1 VAAPDPADDPPTPAS
16 ADPPAGVPAD
26 AWARIEA
33 LRIEIREHDRR
44 YYLDAEPVIADAEYD
59 ALLRELRDLEAE
71 HPGAASDESPTQ
83 APGGGLAPTFAPVRH
98 RLPMMSLDNAFS
110 AEELAAWAARLRKAT
125 DARIRLVGEPKL
137 DGLAISV
144 TYERGALV
152 QAVTRGDGVIG
163 EDVTANVLTVR
174 TLPHRLVL
182 DDPPALLEVRGEI
195 YLSLATF
202 AALNAQREA
211 AGEPP
216 FVNPRNT
223 AAGSLRQKD
232 PALTAARQL
241 DAFVYQVGASEGTPR
256 FKSHHESL
264 EWLAAAGL
272 PVNPF
277 IEQLDDLDAAEGY
290 ATEMLARRH
299 DLPYEIDGAVLK
311 VDDLRLRDDLG
322 STARAP
328 RWAIAF
334 KFPPEER
341 TTGLRDIF
349 VSIGRTGRATPFADL
364 EPVFVGGSTV
374 ARATLHN
381 EDEVARKDV
390 RPGDVVLVRKA
401 GDVIPEVLGPVLDR
415 RPAASKPW
423 VFPATCPCPLER
435 PLVRI
440 EGEANHHCVELECP
454 FQRVQR
460 VIFFAGRG
468 AMDIEGL
475 GEQTAQQLV
484 DHAGVRDVGDLYA
497 VTLEQLL
504 ELEGFAEVSARKLLD
519 GIEASKRRPLDK
531 VLVALG
537 QRHMGPAASAI
548 LAAELGSIDAIA
560 AADEAQL
567 TALDGIGPVIA
578 RSIRSFFDH
587 EGNLAVLAK
596 LRAAGVTM
604 DGPKRAVRPDGPLTG
619 MSFVLTGGLEGWT
632 RGEAEAAITDQGGK
646 VSGSVSKKTAFVV
659 AGADPGSKL
668 AKAEQLGVP
677 VLDEAGFAV
686 LLADGPAAARA
697 TTTVGAVEAA
707 ASAGAEPDD
716 AAG

>member
-1 VAAPDPADDPPTPAS
+1 MPPVVARDAAPAPSAEPPP
-16 ADPPAGVPAD
+16 GVPPD

-44 YYLDAEPVIADAEYD
+44 YYLEDAPVIADAEYD

-71 HPGAASDESPTQ
+71 HPAAVSDASPTQ
-83 APGGGLAPTFAPVRH
+83 APGGGVATTFAPVRH
-98 RLPMMSLDNAFS
+98 RLPMMSLDNAFTD
-110 AEELAAWAARLRKAT
+110 EELGAWVTRLRRAT
-125 DARIRLVGEPKL
+125 DARIALVGEPKL
-137 DGLAISV
+137 DGLAISI
-144 TYERGALV
+144 TYERGVLV
-152 QAVTRGDGVIG
+152 QAATRGDGVTG

-174 TLPHRLVL
+174 TLPRELKL
-182 DDPPALLEVRGEI
+182 ADPPALLEVRGEI
-195 YLSLATF
+195 YMSRATF
-202 AALNAQREA
+202 AELNEGRAA

-232 PALTAARQL
+232 PALTAARKL
-241 DAFVYQVGASEGTPR
+241 DAFVYQLGATEGLPR
-256 FKSHHESL
+256 FRSHHATL
-264 EWLAAAGL
+264 EWMAGAGL
-272 PVNPF
+272 PVNPLVE
-277 IEQLDDLDAAEGY
+277 ILADVDAAGAY
-290 ATEMLARRH
+290 ASAMQARRH

-311 VDDLRLRDDLG
+311 VDDLRLRDELG

-328 RWAIAF
+328 RWALAV

-341 TTGLRDIF
+341 TTVLRDIF

-374 ARATLHN
+374 ARSTLHN

-415 RPAASKPW
+415 RPPGTEPW
-423 VFPATCPCPLER
+423 VFPTTCPCPLER

-454 FQRVQR
+454 YQRVQR

-484 DHAGVRDVGDLYA
+484 DKGLVRDVGDLYA
-497 VTLEQLL
+497 LTEEQLL
-504 ELEGFAEVSARKLLD
+504 ALEGFAEVSARKLLEGID
-519 GIEASKRRPLDK
+519 GSRARPLDK

-537 QRHMGPAASAI
+537 QRHLGPAAATI
-548 LAAELGSIDAIA
+548 LANELGSIDAII
-560 AADEAQL
+560 AADEEQL

-578 RSIRSFFDH
+578 RAIRSAFEH
-587 EGNLAVLAK
+587 EGNQAVLAK
-596 LRAAGVTM
+596 LRAAGVRM
-604 DGPKRAVRPDGPLTG
+604 EGPPRRARGDGPLTG
-619 MSFVLTGGLEGWT
+619 VTVVLTGGLEGFT
-632 RGEAEAAITDQGGK
+632 RPEAEAAIAERGGK
-646 VSGSVSKKTAFVV
+646 VSGSVSKKTGFVV

-677 VLDEAGFAV
+677 VLDEAGFGV

-697 TTTVGAVEAA
+697 TTAVGQAEAA
-707 ASAGAEPDD
+707 AAD
-716 AAG
+716 AAGGAAAEE